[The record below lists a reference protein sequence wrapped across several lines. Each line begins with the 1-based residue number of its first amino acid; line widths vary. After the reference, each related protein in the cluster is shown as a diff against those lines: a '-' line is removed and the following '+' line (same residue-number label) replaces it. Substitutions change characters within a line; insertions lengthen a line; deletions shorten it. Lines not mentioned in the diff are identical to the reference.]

1 MVGIAPG
8 HSGNVIVCPR
18 AKVSVIPQGLSL
30 TSAAALV
37 GRLAFISSVISKALP
52 PSGRKAILHAGDCS
66 AAAFTTYSY
75 LKATGFDILVTIS
88 ANDSRGARELISLTS
103 THRSNDYRSWVAAAR
118 QDTPKG
124 FDLAVN
130 FDTDPSVATETTH
143 TLAAGGTFVQVG
155 GDLPTRLRR
164 GQRYIS
170 VDWAALADDEY
181 LLRTLE
187 DVPPEIRDSFL
198 SSVESLDLGQLSVAH
213 EKALSNAPNEVV
225 LLDLETIDHELSIL
239 RPGTISGTP
248 TFDPQASYVLIGGVG
263 GLGIALANFMVDR
276 GARHIVLTSRSGT
289 KASCAYSE
297 HQRLLLTWC
306 LYQTFEDIDFTR
318 EKRMVH
324 YLRNLPGVTVDIA
337 AVDCLDAEGTKKL
350 FANLEHPAAGV
361 FFLPARLNDQMFINL
376 KTEEDWKVGELQL
389 VRFSVENM
397 IITSFKVYDVKAKG
411 LQILLDAVDPA
422 SLDFLVLTST
432 TSIISGNSG
441 RLHIQVYRNST
452 LKWIY
457 QVKRTMW
464 LHSIS

>member
-1 MVGIAPG
+1 
-8 HSGNVIVCPR
+8 
-18 AKVSVIPQGLSL
+18 
-30 TSAAALV
+30 
-37 GRLAFISSVISKALP
+37 
-52 PSGRKAILHAGDCS
+52 
-66 AAAFTTYSY
+66 
-75 LKATGFDILVTIS
+75 
-88 ANDSRGARELISLTS
+88 
-103 THRSNDYRSWVAAAR
+103 
-118 QDTPKG
+118 
-124 FDLAVN
+124 
-130 FDTDPSVATETTH
+130 
-143 TLAAGGTFVQVG
+143 
-155 GDLPTRLRR
+155 
-164 GQRYIS
+164 
-170 VDWAALADDEY
+170 
-181 LLRTLE
+181 
-187 DVPPEIRDSFL
+187 
-198 SSVESLDLGQLSVAH
+198 
-213 EKALSNAPNEVV
+213 
-225 LLDLETIDHELSIL
+225 
-239 RPGTISGTP
+239 
-248 TFDPQASYVLIGGVG
+248 
-263 GLGIALANFMVDR
+263 
-276 GARHIVLTSRSGT
+276 
-289 KASCAYSE
+289 
-297 HQRLLLTWC
+297 
-306 LYQTFEDIDFTR
+306 
-318 EKRMVH
+318 MVH